1 MALWHYGAMTPTK
14 TDPTPGKARFPVY
27 LDPALLRA
35 LRIRALEEGQS
46 ATKIVETLIADFL
59 KRKSTRRTR

>member
-1 MALWHYGAMTPTK
+1 MTPAK

-27 LDPALLRA
+27 LEPALLRA

-59 KRKSTRRTR
+59 KRKPARRTR